1 MRYFNLII
9 IYFNMKNEEIKY
21 VGYQLIVLL
30 LTILAGFVSF
40 FLTYNQKRSLQ
51 GKKTLVPPK
60 TLLTISIANRILFL
74 ITGSLFLLINFKL
87 YEISK
92 RENENLRTYEL
103 QIIASI
109 LVVISEIIALY
120 VTSTS
125 TTNQV
130 SDVENPNI

>member
-1 MRYFNLII
+1 
-9 IYFNMKNEEIKY
+9 MKNEEIKY

-30 LTILAGFVSF
+30 LTILAGCVSF
-40 FLTYNQKRSLQ
+40 FITYNQRRALQ
-51 GKKTLVPPK
+51 GKKRLVSPK
-60 TLLTISIANRILFL
+60 NLFLISFINRIVFL

-103 QIIASI
+103 QIIASV

-120 VTSTS
+120 VSSKS
-125 TTNQV
+125 TTGQV

>member
-1 MRYFNLII
+1 MRYFNLNI

>member
-1 MRYFNLII
+1 
-9 IYFNMKNEEIKY
+9 MKNEEIKY
-21 VGYQLIVLL
+21 VSYQLIVLL
-30 LTILAGFVSF
+30 LTILAGCVSF
-40 FLTYNQKRSLQ
+40 FITYNQRRALQ
-51 GKKTLVPPK
+51 GKKRLVSPK
-60 TLLTISIANRILFL
+60 NLFLISFINRIVFL

-120 VTSTS
+120 VSSKS
-125 TTNQV
+125 TTGQV

>member
-1 MRYFNLII
+1 
-9 IYFNMKNEEIKY
+9 MKNEEIKY
-21 VGYQLIVLL
+21 VGYQLIVIL
-30 LTILAGFVSF
+30 LTILAGCVSF

-51 GKKTLVPPK
+51 GKEQLVSPK
-60 TLLTISIANRILFL
+60 NLFLISLINRAIFL
-74 ITGSLFLLINFKL
+74 ITGTLFLLINFKL

-92 RENENLRTYEL
+92 KENENLRPYEL

-120 VTSTS
+120 VTSKS

-130 SDVENPNI
+130 SEVENPNI

>member
-1 MRYFNLII
+1 
-9 IYFNMKNEEIKY
+9 MKNEEIKY
-21 VGYQLIVLL
+21 VSYQLIVLL
-30 LTILAGFVSF
+30 LTILAGCVSF
-40 FLTYNQKRSLQ
+40 FITYNQRRALQ
-51 GKKTLVPPK
+51 GKKRLVSPK
-60 TLLTISIANRILFL
+60 NLFLISFINRIVFL

-92 RENENLRTYEL
+92 RENENLKTYEL

-120 VTSTS
+120 VSSKS
-125 TTNQV
+125 TTGQV

>member
-1 MRYFNLII
+1 
-9 IYFNMKNEEIKY
+9 MKNEEIKY

-30 LTILAGFVSF
+30 LTILAGCVSF
-40 FLTYNQKRSLQ
+40 FITYNQRRALQ
-51 GKKTLVPPK
+51 GKKRLVSPK
-60 TLLTISIANRILFL
+60 NLFLISFINRIVFL
-74 ITGSLFLLINFKL
+74 ITGSLFLLVNFKL

-103 QIIASI
+103 QIIASV

-120 VTSTS
+120 VSSKS
-125 TTNQV
+125 TTGQV

>member
-1 MRYFNLII
+1 
-9 IYFNMKNEEIKY
+9 MKNEEIKY

-51 GKKTLVPPK
+51 RKKTLVPPK

>member
-1 MRYFNLII
+1 
-9 IYFNMKNEEIKY
+9 MKNEEIKY